1 MTLLFKN
8 WFAKTLLNVIINMV
22 ILMTLAG
29 YLHTMVH
36 LSGIGAAFA
45 ASLILSFLNLFIR
58 PVLLL
63 FSLPATVLTLGF
75 FIFVINALMLMLTAS
90 IMGPAFELDGFG
102 SALIVAIIMAIC
114 QMIIQNFII
123 KPLRRE

>member
-1 MTLLFKN
+1 MFKN
-8 WFAKTLLNVIINMV
+8 WAAKTLLNVIINMV

-36 LSGIGAAFA
+36 ISGIGAAFA

-90 IMGPAFELDGFG
+90 IMGPAFRLDGFG

>member
-1 MTLLFKN
+1 MVKK
-8 WFAKTLLNVIINMV
+8 WFANVMLNIIINMI

-36 LSGIGAAFA
+36 LSGVGAAFA
-45 ASLILSFLNLFIR
+45 ASVILSFLNLFVR

-63 FSLPATVLTLGF
+63 FSLPATIMTLGF
-75 FIFVINALMLMLTAS
+75 FIFVINALMLLLTSA
-90 IMGPAFELDGFG
+90 IMGPFFQLDGFG

-114 QMIIQNFII
+114 QMIIQTFII
-123 KPLRRE
+123 KPIRRG